1 MGMSEAADPMHVLV
15 FTPVGRDG
23 ALTQELL
30 SRASID
36 SVVFTSMAALC
47 AAIDE
52 HAAAIIL
59 TEEVFDDSG
68 FECLATSLRAQ
79 PPWSEIAVLLFAG
92 GEHGAASPR
101 TIEILD
107 MFANITMLD
116 RPIRVAVAIS
126 IIKAAIRAR
135 LRQLELRDLVAA
147 LEVARARAE
156 EASRLKDEF
165 LATLSHELR
174 TPLNAILGWTTMLRH
189 GEVDPGRVTR
199 ALEVIDRN
207 ARAQTK
213 LIEDVLDMAR
223 VITGKLHMDVGP
235 VSLRAIVEAALEA
248 VRPAAL
254 SKGVLLRVDSGT
266 RATLVRADPNRLQ
279 QVFWNLL
286 SNAVKF
292 TPPGGTVLVRI
303 EEQEGSLAVTVADT
317 GLGLAPDFLPFVFD
331 RFRQADQSV
340 TRGHGGL
347 GLGLAIVKQ
356 LVELHG
362 GYVEARSAGLGHGAT
377 FRAVLPRPSLMDD
390 VPDLPRPGD
399 RDAFAIRFP
408 GRRLL
413 VVDDDAATRE
423 LLAELFQHAG
433 AHVRTADSAAVAFDE
448 VRRATPDVI
457 IADIGMSG
465 EDGCTLMRRI
475 RQLPGA
481 AGQVPAIALSAYT
494 RHEDR
499 ESTREAGFSD
509 FVGKPAAPQELL
521 SAVERLLAC

>member
-1 MGMSEAADPMHVLV
+1 MDVLI
-15 FTPVGRDG
+15 FAPVGRDA

-30 SRASID
+30 SRASIG
-36 SVVFTSMAALC
+36 SRVFPSMDKLC
-47 AAIDE
+47 AAINE
-52 HAAAIIL
+52 HAAAIVL

-68 FECLATSLRAQ
+68 YECLARTLRAQ
-79 PPWSEIAVLLFAG
+79 PPWSEIAILLFAG
-92 GEHGAASPR
+92 GENISASPR
-101 TIEILD
+101 TVEILD
-107 MFANITMLD
+107 LFANITMLD

-126 IIKAAIRAR
+126 IIRAAIRAR
-135 LRQLELRDLVAA
+135 RRQLELRDLVVA
-147 LEVARARAE
+147 LDASRARAE

-189 GEVDPGRVTR
+189 GEVDPTRVTR

-223 VITGKLHMDVGP
+223 VITGKLHLEVGP
-235 VSLRAIVEAALEA
+235 VSLRSTIEGALEA
-248 VRPAAL
+248 VRPAAE
-254 SKGVLLRVDSGT
+254 SKGVHLHVGHWAGAS
-266 RATLVRADPNRLQ
+266 LVRADPNRLQ

-292 TPPGGTVLVRI
+292 TPPGGTVSMQMQ
-303 EEQEGSLAVTVADT
+303 EQEGSLVVTVSDT
-317 GLGLAPDFLPFVFD
+317 GIGIAPSFLPFVFD

-356 LVELHG
+356 LVEMHG
-362 GYVEARSAGLGHGAT
+362 GYVEAHSPGIGHGTT
-377 FRAVLPRPSLMDD
+377 FRVVLPRPAVLDPPAEAS
-390 VPDLPRPGD
+390 RAGE

-408 GRRLL
+408 GRHLL

-433 AHVRTADSAAVAFDE
+433 AQVRTADSAAVAFAE
-448 VRRATPDVI
+448 IQRAAPDLI

-481 AGQVPAIALSAYT
+481 AGRVPSIALSAYT
-494 RHEDR
+494 RQEDR
-499 ESTREAGFSD
+499 ESTRAAGFTD
-509 FVGKPAAPQELL
+509 FVGKPAAPQDLL
-521 SAVERLLAC
+521 CAVERLLG